1 MKSRAFVLLGLLF
14 ALLFLISSVVAE
26 ETSKEDNKEVETK
39 EPNQQYGGGQH
50 CPSGCC
56 GYGPYGRCRWCC
68 RNADEARA
76 FKLGQ
81 ANSYGESGYY
91 GGGGYGSGWG
101 GGHGGGGYGGG
112 GHGGWGGRGGGRCC
126 GNAEEAQGKGNEA
139 KHP

>member
-1 MKSRAFVLLGLLF
+1 MKSGAFVLLGLLF
-14 ALLFLISSVVAE
+14 AVLFLISSVVAE
-26 ETSKEDNKEVETK
+26 ETSKEEKKEVETK

-76 FKLGQ
+76 FELAQ
-81 ANSYGESGYY
+81 ANSYRESGYY
-91 GGGGYGSGWG
+91 GGGGYGGGWG

-112 GHGGWGGRGGGRCC
+112 GHSGWGGGGGRCC
-126 GNAEEAQGKGNEA
+126 GNAEEAKSKGNEA